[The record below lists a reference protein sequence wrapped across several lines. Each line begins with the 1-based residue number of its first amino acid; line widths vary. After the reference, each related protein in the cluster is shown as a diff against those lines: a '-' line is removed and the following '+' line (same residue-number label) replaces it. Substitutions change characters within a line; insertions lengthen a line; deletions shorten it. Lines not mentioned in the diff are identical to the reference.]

1 MHVYGSINITGKH
14 AITLNTNDDYLPNCD
29 TSDSPT
35 YDNSDLSSD
44 ELDLSA
50 SLSANSE
57 SDSNASTDD
66 YAEQIEVSY
75 I

>member
-1 MHVYGSINITGKH
+1 MHVYDSINITGEH

-29 TSDSPT
+29 TSDCPT